1 MEHIMSEHK
10 KRPIWEK
17 IVVFSV
23 LSLIMSVGF
32 VFFKE
37 DTKVQNEQALIYQ
50 LKTLRAAVQVHLKM
64 YNEKPRN
71 LSSLIQ
77 KLKDGSNTVKLD
89 WKSFKMTNKGQLF
102 DPFNNPYEYDRETGW
117 IRSSTRG
124 YHEW

>member
-10 KRPIWEK
+10 KRPLWEK
-17 IVVFSV
+17 IVVLSV
-23 LSLIMSVGF
+23 FSLIMSIGF

-37 DTKVQNEQALIYQ
+37 DTKSKNEQELLYQ
-50 LKTLRAAVQVHLKM
+50 LKTLRAGMQIHLKI

-71 LSSLIQ
+71 LSMLLQ
-77 KLKDGSNTVKLD
+77 KLRDGSSAVKLD
-89 WKSFKMTNKGQLF
+89 WKGFKVTSKGQLL

-117 IRSSTRG
+117 VRSSTRG